1 MPQRKSQIR
10 PAAVKGM
17 FYPGSMQEVRMII
30 EKALGGET
38 ENIDAHDFSGRIPG
52 GVVPH
57 AGMVFCARQA
67 VHFFEHCRR
76 AGLTP
81 DTVVII
87 HPNHQGVGPAISTD
101 GHDAWEAPVGE
112 VPVDSELADRMNLD
126 VSVQAQ
132 EAEHSAEVMLPYL
145 QYFFQHPFKI
155 LSVNMQAQDASH
167 AEGLAEKLHD
177 AEKKLGRDVLVVASS
192 DFSHFLTPDRS
203 KELDDKVLEVILK
216 KDADRVEEV
225 VKQHHVSVCG
235 FGPVMALMKYAALR
249 YPDYKVHLLR
259 RGHSG
264 EVRPSKEVVNYVSL
278 LFESA

>member
-1 MPQRKSQIR
+1 MIEAENQIR

-17 FYPGSMQEVRMII
+17 FYPGSMQEILMII
-30 EKALGGET
+30 EKALEGEA
-38 ENIDAHDFSGRIPG
+38 ENIDAHDFSGRISG

-57 AGMVFCARQA
+57 AGMVFCVRQA

-87 HPNHQGVGPAISTD
+87 HPNHQGTGPGISTD
-101 GHDAWEAPVGE
+101 GHEAWEAPKGA
-112 VPVDSELADRMNLD
+112 VPVDNELAVLMNLD

-132 EAEHSAEVMLPYL
+132 AGEHSAEVMLPYL
-145 QYFFQHPFKI
+145 QYFFHHPFKI

-167 AEGLAEKLHD
+167 AEGLAKKLHD
-177 AEKKLGRDVLVVASS
+177 AEKKLGRDIVVVASS
-192 DFSHFLTPDRS
+192 DFSHFLTPERS
-203 KELDDKVLEVILK
+203 KELDDKVLDAILK
-216 KDADRVEEV
+216 KDAARVEEV
-225 VKQHHVSVCG
+225 VRQYRVSVCG
-235 FGPVMALMKYAALR
+235 YGPVMALMNYAALK

-278 LFESA
+278 LLESA